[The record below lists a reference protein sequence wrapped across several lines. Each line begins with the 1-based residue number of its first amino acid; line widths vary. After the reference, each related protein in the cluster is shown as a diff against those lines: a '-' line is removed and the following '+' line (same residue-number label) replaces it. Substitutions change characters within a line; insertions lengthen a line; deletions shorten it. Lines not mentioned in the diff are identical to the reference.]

1 MGRERAIEEGSGAPK
16 SLLAKA
22 SVGTEDMGEDIS
34 FRAKVICVFKSVT
47 LDLHILYFFL

>member
-22 SVGTEDMGEDIS
+22 SVGTEDMGEDS